1 MAKIVKKTKHCKSF
15 QNCQKLSICWSSLV
29 FSSRW
34 SNVSKV
40 AGLKGRCCMLY
51 VKSKSTLSESLDKVW
66 FELFWTALKTFPN
79 RGEPQL
85 LVITYFDSKNI
96 SFSGKMSTG
105 FPYWFSGVG
114 PDSHCFQ
121 QKQTFFFVSRQKRLK
136 GVLKNGQPV
145 NYVITQFGT
154 LRLLREPVLKFTK
167 IVLIVKLTKIVLMRR
182 NGQN

>member
-1 MAKIVKKTKHCKSF
+1 MS
-15 QNCQKLSICWSSLV
+15 SSL
-29 FSSRW
+29 W

-40 AGLKGRCCMLY
+40 AGLNGRSCMLY
-51 VKSKSTLSESLDKVW
+51 VKSKSTLSESLDKVTFW
-66 FELFWTALKTFPN
+66 AVLDSFEDFFPN
-79 RGEPQL
+79 RREPQL

-96 SFSGKMSTG
+96 SSWKMSTG

-121 QKQTFFFVSRQKRLK
+121 QKQTFFSVSSKTFKRRFE
-136 GVLKNGQPV
+136 NGQPV